1 MTYPSCGAD
10 LCVNPGFCSTCRDAD
25 RRRARG
31 ECPSYLEQWRD
42 WPADIPRDWDT
53 LSLDA
58 LYRAL
63 NDPRRRPPPETTIKA
78 IMYCVRERGLAALK
92 EPANIERLSRCDAAA
107 RAQLDQR
114 IAKLEKARRQ

>member
-1 MTYPSCGAD
+1 MTCPTCGAD
-10 LCVNPGFCSTCRDAD
+10 PCINPGFCASCRDTD

-31 ECPSYLEQWRD
+31 ERPRYFEQWRD

-63 NDPRRRPPPETTIKA
+63 NDPRRRPTPETTIKA

-107 RAQLDQR
+107 RAQIDQR
-114 IAKLEKARRQ
+114 IAKLKKAGQ